1 MPCYYINYQNAEY
14 TMEFEEVKECYE
26 RLTAAF
32 KEDRFAECRALISR
46 LEPTLLEPE
55 MANEI
60 AIIEKSM
67 QQNRHRTMG

>member
-1 MPCYYINYQNAEY
+1 
-14 TMEFEEVKECYE
+14 MEFKEVKDCYD

-32 KEDRFAECRALISR
+32 KEDRFDECRALISR

-67 QQNRHRTMG
+67 RG

>member
-55 MANEI
+55 MAKGI
-60 AIIEKSM
+60 TIMEK
-67 QQNRHRTMG
+67 TMRM

>member
-14 TMEFEEVKECYE
+14 AMEFEEVKECYK

-32 KEDRFAECRALISR
+32 KEDRFAECRALISQ

-55 MANEI
+55 MAKGL
-60 AIIEKSM
+60 AIMEKNM
-67 QQNRHRTMG
+67 RM